1 MSGSASFWLFH
12 IPNIVLAAALYTLIG
27 RFLLSLFF
35 RPQSELVIWRV
46 FCQITNPLLHTIRAV
61 TPALVPDGMLYL
73 FGVIWILILRIALL
87 LIATMYG
94 FLPTAGA

>member
-46 FCQITNPLLHTIRAV
+46 FCQITNPLLHAIRAV
-61 TPALVPDGMLYL
+61 TPALVPGGMLYL
-73 FGVIWILILRIALL
+73 FGIIWILILRIALL
-87 LIATMYG
+87 LVATMYG